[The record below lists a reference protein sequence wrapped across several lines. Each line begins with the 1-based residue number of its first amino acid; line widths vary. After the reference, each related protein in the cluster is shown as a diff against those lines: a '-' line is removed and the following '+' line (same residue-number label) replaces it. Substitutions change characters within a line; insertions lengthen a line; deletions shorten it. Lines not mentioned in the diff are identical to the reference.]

1 MKKEIKLL
9 LHNLIDKEMFLF
21 LHPCNTQTLERK
33 DRNVERDGEMPAAFN
48 YLSNPN
54 VVNWRKGLIQKI
66 NVYKLKQARVLLI
79 IRKTLPWIRAS
90 H

>member
-1 MKKEIKLL
+1 MYGVNRERIKLSLSYSSLMKKEIKLL

-54 VVNWRKGLIQKI
+54 VVN
-66 NVYKLKQARVLLI
+66 
-79 IRKTLPWIRAS
+79 
-90 H
+90 